1 MFTVRKLMFMGL
13 ELMFIDRELNFSRY
27 KENSFC

>member
-13 ELMFIDRELNFSRY
+13 ELMFIARKLNFSRY
-27 KENSFC
+27 KEKSFC